1 MNESTMK
8 SCQTNR
14 IEYIDIA
21 KGILIILVVV
31 GHVTNVA
38 HLMIHGIKA
47 VITAFHMPAFF
58 RDYWTANRSGK
69 YSMCINKNILIQ
81 KDITLIGSLCVL

>member
-1 MNESTMK
+1 MK
-8 SCQTNR
+8 SHQTSR
-14 IEYIDIA
+14 IAYIDIA

-31 GHVTNVA
+31 GHVTNAA
-38 HLMIHGIKA
+38 HYLTYGIKA

-58 RDYWTANRSGK
+58 RDYWFANRSGK
-69 YSMCINKNILIQ
+69 YSMCINQNILIQ